1 MLPRG
6 VDQRDDVVDQ
16 FGLDV
21 NSGGLVLHGDQ
32 LVARKHL
39 TDGLQWIDALPG
51 EHHIALILRCGIS
64 DGQPYGEPVH
74 LRIRQQL
81 RTGSAGWVLRGKD
94 DERLRDRMADAVNGD
109 LPLLHGLEQR
119 RLRAGR
125 RPVEL
130 IREEQIAEHCAGLIY
145 ELAALLLIDGIAGDI
160 GRQHVRRKL
169 HAPVIEPQRAGK
181 RQRHGRLADARNILE
196 QHMAPGQQHRQHP
209 DQNAVLA
216 AYRFFDFF
224 QNSACLIQAS
234 ASFSRGDGNK

>member
-81 RTGSAGWVLRGKD
+81 RTSSAGRVLRGKD
-94 DERLRDRMADAVNGD
+94 DERLRDRWLTPSTVTWPSSMASRSADCV
-109 LPLLHGLEQR
+109 
-119 RLRAGR
+119 
-125 RPVEL
+125 
-130 IREEQIAEHCAGLIY
+130 REVA
-145 ELAALLLIDGIAGDI
+145 
-160 GRQHVRRKL
+160 RFSSS
-169 HAPVIEPQRAGK
+169 
-181 RQRHGRLADARNILE
+181 ARNRL
-196 QHMAPGQQHRQHP
+196 QSTAPG
-209 DQNAVLA
+209 
-216 AYRFFDFF
+216 
-224 QNSACLIQAS
+224 
-234 ASFSRGDGNK
+234 

>member
-64 DGQPYGEPVH
+64 DGQTNGKPIH

-81 RTGSAGWVLRGKD
+81 RTSSAGWVLRGKD
-94 DERLRDRMADAVNGD
+94 DERLRDRMADAVDRD
-109 LPLLHGLEQR
+109 LAFLHGLQKR
-119 RLRAGR
+119 RLCTRGRAVQLVR
-125 RPVEL
+125 QK
-130 IREEQIAEHCAGLIY
+130 QIAEHRARLIDQ
-145 ELAALLLIDGIAGDI
+145 LTSLLLVDGITRNI
-160 GRQHVRRKL
+160 RWQHVRRKL
-169 HAPVIEPQRAGK
+169 DAAIFQPQCTGK
-181 RQRHGRLADARNILE
+181 GQCHGRFTDAGDIL
-196 QHMAPGQQHRQHP
+196 Q
-209 DQNAVLA
+209 
-216 AYRFFDFF
+216 
-224 QNSACLIQAS
+224 
-234 ASFSRGDGNK
+234 

>member
-1 MLPRG
+1 MEQASGRRSGRLKSPSASHTR
-6 VDQRDDVVDQ
+6 DQRDDVVDQ

-94 DERLRDRMADAVNGD
+94 DERLWDRMADAVDRD
-109 LPLLHGLEQR
+109 LPLFHSFQKR
-119 RLRAGR
+119 RLRARGR
-125 RPVEL
+125 AIQLVCQK
-130 IREEQIAEHCAGLIY
+130 QIAEHRARLIDQ
-145 ELAALLLIDGIAGDI
+145 LTSLLLVDGIT
-160 GRQHVRRKL
+160 
-169 HAPVIEPQRAGK
+169 
-181 RQRHGRLADARNILE
+181 RNI
-196 QHMAPGQQHRQHP
+196 
-209 DQNAVLA
+209 
-216 AYRFFDFF
+216 
-224 QNSACLIQAS
+224 
-234 ASFSRGDGNK
+234 